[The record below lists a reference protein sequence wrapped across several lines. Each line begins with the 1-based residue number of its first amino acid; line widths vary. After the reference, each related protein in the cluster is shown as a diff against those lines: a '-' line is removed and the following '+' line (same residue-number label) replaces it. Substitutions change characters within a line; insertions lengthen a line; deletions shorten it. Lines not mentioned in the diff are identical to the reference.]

1 MNTLVEEDQTTRHD
15 RDASPQPITVNVTPI
30 FGNGSICEIAAGDP
44 ASHSFV
50 HGGLINL
57 HGNSSFEVTWQL
69 QSGTPAGLQF
79 DTGNPIWSSQTQCP
93 GSACNDPQINLDSC
107 TSTTLVTTVTPQQP
121 ANAVHVSLGWS
132 NGVRFDPI
140 IINN

>member
-1 MNTLVEEDQTTRHD
+1 MSTLVEEGLARRHD
-15 RDASPQPITVNVTPI
+15 RDAPQPVIVNVTPI
-30 FGNGSICEIAAGDP
+30 FGNGSICEIVAGDP

-57 HGNSSFEVTWQL
+57 HGNSSFEVTWQV

-79 DTGNPIWSSQTQCP
+79 DTSNPIWSSQAGCP
-93 GSACNDPQINLDSC
+93 SGECNDAQISLDSC
-107 TSTTLVTTVTPQQP
+107 TATTLVTTVTPQQP
-121 ANAVHVSLGWS
+121 SNAVHVSLGWS